1 MSTEER
7 VARLEGA
14 YQHLATRADI
24 AELRGEIKAMQY
36 RLAGFYLVLQILVV
50 LVLRGLPSGG

>member
-50 LVLRGLPSGG
+50 LVLRGLR